1 MQPAGTRPPYRI
13 HCTGNGMEYPELRVS
28 FHLRDEHDER
38 RYNVELNCVI
48 PGEAAEDFSGPF
60 PIEFDW
66 DHPDS
71 RAVALPDPIPR
82 IDTGR
87 GSRLH
92 FSKILG

>member
-1 MQPAGTRPPYRI
+1 MQPARI
-13 HCTGNGMEYPELRVS
+13 QFIDLIVRRNGLIVRGKAMEYPELRVS

-71 RAVALPDPIPR
+71 RAVALTR
-82 IDTGR
+82 SDTSDR
-87 GSRLH
+87 
-92 FSKILG
+92 